1 MKYGAR
7 GIQAAAKAKATEMR
21 QWDTSK
27 DIDDNLEV
35 LDGLVTNLRSENQ
48 AMQLNDYPCKV
59 ISMVK
64 TYRFN
69 RRQEAKLKGLQLELE
84 EKMTGLGLA
93 DEDENGNMVC
103 NPDQSLCHR
112 VKKKHQHA
120 NDDMLQAQFAMF
132 HVNRFADQEMDWRGR
147 LTNRTATVN
156 DHECVE

>member
-21 QWDTSK
+21 QSDTSK

-103 NPDQSLCHR
+103 NPDHRPESLPPGEEKASAGERRHAPSPVRHVSCEPLRRPGDGLAGPPHQPHR
-112 VKKKHQHA
+112 HRK
-120 NDDMLQAQFAMF
+120 
-132 HVNRFADQEMDWRGR
+132 
-147 LTNRTATVN
+147 
-156 DHECVE
+156 